1 MICSNYPRVTFV
13 NIMQISTTVRL
24 YSYVIHRQ
32 HSTNNPVI
40 KQSLLLQFP
49 YFIEQS
55 KVADSWIGVSTD
67 TG

>member
-13 NIMQISTTVRL
+13 NIMQISTTVRM
-24 YSYVIHRQ
+24 YVVLRQ
-32 HSTNNPVI
+32 HCTCNPDI